1 MKKWLF
7 GLLVLVMSMPVR
19 AQTFAE
25 WWEQN
30 KTRLEYYAK
39 QIAELQVYIGEAEK
53 GYSIVENGINTIGQI
68 KKGEFNLHN
77 AFYSSLESVNPTI
90 AKLGEVADIIAL
102 QAAIVERFSSSLSR
116 YRQNAA
122 LQADEVAYIGQVY
135 QTVLQDAEADV
146 TVLIQILTAGQ
157 LKMTDD
163 QRMARLHGLESA
175 MRQRYAFTAGFT
187 NQADLLCLQRA
198 GATSDLGTVQG
209 LYGIP

>member
-7 GLLVLVMSMPVR
+7 GLLVLALSMPVR

-39 QIAELQVYIGEAEK
+39 QISELQVYIGEAEK
-53 GYSIVENGINTIGQI
+53 GYSIMENGINTIGQI

-122 LQADEVAYIGQVY
+122 LRANEVEYIGQVY
-135 QTVLQDAEADV
+135 QMVLQDGEADV
-146 TVLIQILTAGQ
+146 TALIQILTADK

-163 QRMARLHGLESA
+163 QRMARLHGLESD
-175 MRQRYAFTAGFT
+175 MRQRYEFTAGFT